1 MSAETIGRMV
11 PKDNNREML
20 CQRIKEISNLAPYI
34 KDYIFEYPNTVSDFY
49 QDGQTIV
56 MEDANFDMDFVFV
69 NRGSVEVILEL

>member
-11 PKDNNREML
+11 PKDYNRDML
-20 CQRIKEISNLAPYI
+20 CQRIKEISNLAPYV

>member
-1 MSAETIGRMV
+1 
-11 PKDNNREML
+11 ML
-20 CQRIKEISNLAPYI
+20 CQRIKEISNLAPYV

-49 QDGQTIV
+49 QNGQTIV